1 MRALR
6 ELAGVIMAGFLT
18 FFGGIALAGG
28 FLLLWLCGLASGLCL
43 MVAMFAGAM
52 FWFTGKAH
60 DGQIALTYLAYAAVP
75 FVLTFVIGYYRS
87 KLGRRSQRLIA

>member
-1 MRALR
+1 
-6 ELAGVIMAGFLT
+6 MA
-18 FFGGIALAGG
+18 FFGGIALAIG
-28 FLLLWLCGLASGLCL
+28 FLLLWLCGLASELCM

-60 DGQIALTYLAYAAVP
+60 DGQIALTYLVYAAVP

-87 KLGRRSQRLIA
+87 KSGRKSARQTA

>member
-6 ELAGVIMAGFLT
+6 ELTGVVAAGFMA
-18 FFGGIALAGG
+18 FFGGIALAIG
-28 FLLLWLCGLASGLCL
+28 FLLLWFRGLASGLCM

-60 DGQIALTYLAYAAVP
+60 DGQIA
-75 FVLTFVIGYYRS
+75 
-87 KLGRRSQRLIA
+87 